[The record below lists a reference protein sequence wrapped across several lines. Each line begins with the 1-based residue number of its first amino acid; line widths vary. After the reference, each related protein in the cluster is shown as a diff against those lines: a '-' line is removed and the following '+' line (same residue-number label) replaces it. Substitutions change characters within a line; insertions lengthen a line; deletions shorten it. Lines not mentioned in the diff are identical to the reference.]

1 MVCATKPTVY
11 KWIAR
16 YVQSGIDGL
25 SDRVSTGRPRKF
37 RSRSRATSLALTRQ
51 SPPAKTGSSI
61 GRAGR
66 WHAASKRRGSASR
79 TTSWPRCGGSTILHD
94 IDKAFKLSTDPDFE
108 EKVIDV
114 IGLYL
119 DPPMNAVAVDR

>member
-1 MVCATKPTVY
+1 
-11 KWIAR
+11 
-16 YVQSGIDGL
+16 
-25 SDRVSTGRPRKF
+25 
-37 RSRSRATSLALTRQ
+37 
-51 SPPAKTGSSI
+51 
-61 GRAGR
+61 
-66 WHAASKRRGSASR
+66 
-79 TTSWPRCGGSTILHD
+79 LHD